1 MRIRIKTKWNKQE
14 REVSAEEI
22 VGVLAFNAW
31 KIGMNAM
38 LEIENEEFDV
48 DRQMQRVAIISEIQ
62 MLLIHSLDRI
72 VYDIVDD
79 TDRATLITTFA
90 RKLADHVHD
99 NARDFS
105 GPGDYRTPFIEKL
118 NQRMADYADTKWDT
132 ENNVPGF
139 SMAHEFATHV
149 ANELGPR
156 DNKWALDYLQQ
167 VLLPE
172 IMQTFNRTLQKTG
185 LLEKVGE

>member
-31 KIGMNAM
+31 KIGMTAM
-38 LEIENEEFDV
+38 LDIENEEFDV

-62 MLLIHSLDRI
+62 MLLVHSLDRI
-72 VYDIVDD
+72 VYDTVDD
-79 TDRATLITTFA
+79 NDRATLITIFA

-99 NARDFS
+99 NARDFA

-118 NQRMADYADTKWDT
+118 NQRMADYAETKWDA
-132 ENNVPGF
+132 EKNVPGF

>member
-1 MRIRIKTKWNKQE
+1 MRIRIKTKWSNKE

-38 LEIENEEFDV
+38 LEIENNEFDV

-62 MLLIHSLDRI
+62 ILLVHALDRI
-72 VYDIVDD
+72 VYESVNDE
-79 TDRATLITTFA
+79 DRMILITTFA
-90 RKLADHVHD
+90 KKLSDHVHD
-99 NARDFS
+99 NARDFQ

-118 NQRMADYADTKWDT
+118 NERMEDYAGTKWDN
-132 ENNVPGF
+132 ENKVPGF
-139 SMAHEFATHV
+139 SMGHEFATHIT
-149 ANELGPR
+149 NELGPR
-156 DNKWALDYLQQ
+156 DNKWALDYIQQ

-172 IMQTFNRTLQKTG
+172 IMQTFNKTLQKTG
-185 LLEKVGE
+185 LLEKVSA

>member
-38 LEIENEEFDV
+38 LEIENENFDV

-62 MLLIHSLDRI
+62 MLLIHALDRI
-72 VYDIVDD
+72 VYDSVNDE
-79 TDRATLITTFA
+79 DRAILITTFA
-90 RKLADHVHD
+90 KKIADHVHD
-99 NARDFS
+99 NARDFA
-105 GPGDYRTPFIEKL
+105 GPGDYRSPFIERL
-118 NQRMADYADTKWDT
+118 NERMGDYAETKWDQD
-132 ENNVPGF
+132 NHAPSF
-139 SMAHEFATHV
+139 SMSHEFATHV
-149 ANELGPR
+149 AAELGPR

-167 VLLPE
+167 VLLPDLIE
-172 IMQTFNRTLQKTG
+172 TFNKVLRKTG
-185 LLEKVGE
+185 LLEKVSA

>member
-1 MRIRIKTKWNKQE
+1 MRIRIKTKWSNKE

-38 LEIENEEFDV
+38 LEIENNEFDV

-62 MLLIHSLDRI
+62 ILLVHALDRI
-72 VYDIVDD
+72 VYESVNDE
-79 TDRATLITTFA
+79 DRMVLITTFA
-90 RKLADHVHD
+90 KKLSDHVHD
-99 NARDFS
+99 NARDFQ

-118 NQRMADYADTKWDT
+118 NERMEDYAGTKWDN
-132 ENNVPGF
+132 ENKVPGF
-139 SMAHEFATHV
+139 SMSHEFATHV

-156 DNKWALDYLQQ
+156 DNKWALDYIQQ

-172 IMQTFNRTLQKTG
+172 IMQTFNKTLQKTG
-185 LLEKVGE
+185 LLEKVSA

>member
-1 MRIRIKTKWNKQE
+1 MRIRIKTKWSNKE

-38 LEIENEEFDV
+38 LEIENENFDV

-62 MLLIHSLDRI
+62 ILLVHALDRI
-72 VYDIVDD
+72 VYESVNDE
-79 TDRATLITTFA
+79 DRMVLITTFA
-90 RKLADHVHD
+90 KKLADHVHD
-99 NARDFS
+99 NARDFQ

-118 NQRMADYADTKWDT
+118 NERMEDYADTKWD
-132 ENNVPGF
+132 NDNKVPGF
-139 SMAHEFATHV
+139 SMSHEFATHI

-156 DNKWALDYLQQ
+156 DNKWALDYIQQ

-172 IMQTFNRTLQKTG
+172 IMQTFNKTLQKTG
-185 LLEKVGE
+185 LMEKVSS